1 MLRKKQKGQAILM
14 VVVASGLFLIGV
26 LGLVMDG
33 AQIYTNRQ
41 MAQDAADAAA
51 QAGIMSMFNGT
62 NTGTNAFGSAAH
74 TCTTSDVITPCIYTR
89 NNGFGKTAAD
99 TVVVDFSPGQ
109 FTAADVGVTAGSL
122 SGSDPQNI
130 IRVTI
135 NRTLNTGIMRLLGTN
150 TVPVKAVAAAA
161 ILELNSPVPLIVLH
175 PTLTNSFTINGAA
188 GAGKWP
194 IKICGG
200 PTRSIQVNSKDLASI
215 SISGGSTVDLSHA
228 GPADPGNCS
237 LGTGADFGD
246 YGGPNPYPG
255 GLSMGSTGHY
265 IQPAAPI
272 LDPLYYGS
280 TSPPLVPTPTAPTAA
295 PAPTTGVPAGVNG
308 CPAAQAPCTLYFP
321 GLYTSQ
327 LLIKNDF
334 ALFAPGLYYISSG
347 GLSFDSNSGGM
358 IATGIAAPTGFT
370 SGPGVLFFVTGNNTG
385 DIFNFKSNSG
395 SKGGISFTG
404 SDATSQYKNVLFYS
418 DRTSTVTKTHTLGGN
433 GTISLTGTIYMT
445 STPNITAAQ
454 YQKLDLQG
462 TPGSGTLI
470 QGEILTDVIHIAGDA
485 NVTMNLNPF
494 STVKVRQVALVK

>member
-1 MLRKKQKGQAILM
+1 MRREKQKGQAILM

-74 TCTTSDVITPCIYTR
+74 TCTTSDVITPCVYAR
-89 NNGFGKTAAD
+89 NNGFGNTAAD

-135 NRTLNTGIMRLLGTN
+135 NRSLNTGIMRLLGT
-150 TVPVKAVAAAA
+150 TIVPVKAIAAAA
-161 ILELNSPVPLIVLH
+161 IVELASPVPLIVLH
-175 PTLTNSFTINGAA
+175 PTLTQSFAVNGGA
-188 GAGKWP
+188 GTGKWP

-200 PTRSIQVNSKDLASI
+200 PTRSIQVNSKDLGSI
-215 SISGGSTVDLSHA
+215 IISGGSTVDLSHA

-237 LGTGADFGD
+237 VGTGADFGD

-255 GLSMGSTGHY
+255 GLSLGSTGHY

-280 TSPPLVPTPTAPTAA
+280 SSPPLVPTPTAPSPAVA
-295 PAPTTGVPAGVNG
+295 PASVPAGVNG
-308 CPAAQAPCTLYFP
+308 CPAAWAPCTLFQP

-327 LLIKNDF
+327 LQVKNTF

-347 GLSFDSNSGGM
+347 GLSFESNSGAA

-370 SGPGVLFFVTGNNTG
+370 SGPGVLFFVTGNSTG
-385 DIFNFKSNSG
+385 DVFNFSSNAG
-395 SKGGISFTG
+395 SKGGITLVG
-404 SDATSQYKNVLFYS
+404 SDAASQYKNVLFYS
-418 DRTSTVTKTHTLGGN
+418 DRASTVTKIHTLQGG
-433 GTISLTGTIYMT
+433 GTISLTGTIYAT
-445 STPNITAAQ
+445 STPNITAAL

-470 QGEILTDVIHIAGDA
+470 QGEILVDVINIGGTA

-494 STVKVRQVALVK
+494 SSVKVRQVALVK